1 MIRPY
6 LLKVVAFTT
15 DLTVHL
21 KNHFYQHV
29 FLDAWLILF
38 MVITMLVNCRDHIL
52 EITSDRY
59 KKLRVLYLCKT
70 VKV

>member
-21 KNHFYQHV
+21 NNHLNQYV

-59 KKLRVLYLCKT
+59 KK
-70 VKV
+70 

>member
-15 DLTVHL
+15 DLTVH
-21 KNHFYQHV
+21 FYQYV

-59 KKLRVLYLCKT
+59 KKLRVFMLDS
-70 VKV
+70 